1 MTIPTLASST
11 AKNPTASNMQRLFLS
26 FAASSGFLSVCLGA
40 FAAHGLKHHLTSE
53 SLAIWQTGVQYQM
66 YHALALLGVG
76 LLYPQRASK
85 TLKLS
90 GLAFILG
97 SFLFSGSLYAM
108 ALGAPKALG
117 VITPLGGLSFLAGW
131 AALVIHA
138 LRR

>member
-1 MTIPTLASST
+1 
-11 AKNPTASNMQRLFLS
+11 MQRLFLS
-26 FAASSGFLSVCLGA
+26 FAALSGFLSVCLGA
-40 FAAHGLKHHLTSE
+40 FAAHGLRHHITPE

-66 YHALALLGVG
+66 YHALALLVVGV
-76 LLYPQRASK
+76 LYQTQASK
-85 TLKLS
+85 ALKLS

-97 SFLFSGSLYAM
+97 SFLFSGSLYAL

-117 VITPLGGLSFLAGW
+117 VITPLGGLSFLVGW